1 MIDGIKPCGMM
12 MGNPFGNMTG
22 FIIRLRGD
30 GGFTIRGCRLITT
43 GRLGIGGG
51 GGFGWLIAKWKAM
64 LVEDVELIK
73 AWKSI
78 GFWWLIWLGLNIWPL
93 IVFFVT

>member
-1 MIDGIKPCGMM
+1 
-12 MGNPFGNMTG
+12 
-22 FIIRLRGD
+22 
-30 GGFTIRGCRLITT
+30 
-43 GRLGIGGG
+43 
-51 GGFGWLIAKWKAM
+51 M